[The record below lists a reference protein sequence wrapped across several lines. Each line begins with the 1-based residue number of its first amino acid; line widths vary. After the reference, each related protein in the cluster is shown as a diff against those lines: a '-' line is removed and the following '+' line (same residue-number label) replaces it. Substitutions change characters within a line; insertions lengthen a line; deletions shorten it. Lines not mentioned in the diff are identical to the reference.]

1 MLLYIVLF
9 QLFCQNQNHNQK
21 TLWFKNQQA
30 VTRNKMFIN
39 YIFWKE
45 SALCCYFVF
54 WGICQSAIIK
64 RASHP
69 EVLFACLDLR
79 IYGDLV
85 KDYVSRK

>member
-1 MLLYIVLF
+1 
-9 QLFCQNQNHNQK
+9 
-21 TLWFKNQQA
+21 
-30 VTRNKMFIN
+30 MFIN
-39 YIFWKE
+39 YIFTDWKE
-45 SALCCYFVF
+45 SAICYFVF
-54 WGICQSAIIK
+54 WGICQSVIIK